1 MAMTYNNKTRRR
13 PHIAQ
18 AVSERRLVFFY
29 PFAKLFIQF
38 PAFSFYSYF
47 IDFAGVI

>member
-1 MAMTYNNKTRRR
+1 MAMTYNIKQDVV
-13 PHIAQ
+13 HILHRQ
-18 AVSERRLVFFY
+18 TVNDVLFLY

>member
-18 AVSERRLVFFY
+18 ADSERRLVFILLRNSLY
-29 PFAKLFIQF
+29 
-38 PAFSFYSYF
+38 SFLLSVS
-47 IDFAGVI
+47 IHISLTLPE

>member
-18 AVSERRLVFFY
+18 ADIERRLVFFIFLRNSLY
-29 PFAKLFIQF
+29 
-38 PAFSFYSYF
+38 SFLLSVS
-47 IDFAGVI
+47 IHISLTLPE

>member
-18 AVSERRLVFFY
+18 AVSERRLVFY

-38 PAFSFYSYF
+38 PAFCFYSYF

>member
-1 MAMTYNNKTRRR
+1 MTMTYNNKTRRR

-18 AVSERRLVFFY
+18 ADSERRLVFFILLRTLY
-29 PFAKLFIQF
+29 TVF